1 MITILRTNPEN
12 IDFLHLISELDKDI
26 KIRDGEEHHFYA
38 QFNKTDSIQHV
49 VVAYNGNK
57 AVGCGAFKIYEGT
70 IVEIKRMFVDPESR
84 GKNIASQILTTLE
97 SWAKEQ
103 SFTSCI
109 LETGRKYPEAIGLYK
124 KNGYSITTNYGQYK
138 GIDDSV
144 CFSKTL
150 S

>member
-38 QFNKTDSIQHV
+38 QFNKTDSIKNV
-49 VVAYNGNK
+49 VVAYNDNK

-124 KNGYSITTNYGQYK
+124 KNGYSITTNYGQYE

>member
-1 MITILRTNPEN
+1 
-12 IDFLHLISELDKDI
+12 
-26 KIRDGEEHHFYA
+26 
-38 QFNKTDSIQHV
+38 
-49 VVAYNGNK
+49 
-57 AVGCGAFKIYEGT
+57 
-70 IVEIKRMFVDPESR
+70 MFVDPESR

>member
-1 MITILRTNPEN
+1 MITILRTNAEN
-12 IDFLHLISELDKDI
+12 IDFLHLISELDEDI

-38 QFNKTDSIQHV
+38 QFNKTNSIQHV

-109 LETGRKYPEAIGLYK
+109 LETGRKYP
-124 KNGYSITTNYGQYK
+124 
-138 GIDDSV
+138 
-144 CFSKTL
+144 
-150 S
+150 

>member
-109 LETGRKYPEAIGLYK
+109 LETVRKYPEAIGLYK